1 MPPTRDPL
9 QPSRPDPDEHAT
21 RADGRTAEQLRPVTI
36 TPGFMPRAEGS
47 ALIEMGETHVICT
60 ATVSPGVPRWRRG
73 SGMGWVTAEY
83 AMLPRSTDERVR
95 REVASGRPS
104 GRTQEIQR
112 LTGRALR
119 SGTDMAALGE
129 NTVTIDCDVLRADG
143 GTRTAAITG
152 GYVALH
158 LALET
163 LRQSGAIKSLP
174 LTAQV
179 AAVSVGIVNGVELLD
194 LTYPED
200 SSADV
205 DLNVVMTG
213 DFRYVEVQGTA
224 EREPFD
230 SRQLDRLLELG
241 RTGVAVLIEAQMAA
255 LGEQ

>member
-1 MPPTRDPL
+1 
-9 QPSRPDPDEHAT
+9 
-21 RADGRTAEQLRPVTI
+21 
-36 TPGFMPRAEGS
+36 MPRAEGS
-47 ALIEMGETHVICT
+47 ALIEMGDTHVICT

-119 SGTDMAALGE
+119 SVTDMAALGE
-129 NTVTIDCDVLRADG
+129 KTVTIDCDVLRADG

-152 GYVALH
+152 GYVALNA
-158 LALET
+158 ALES
-163 LRQSGAIKSLP
+163 LRQSGMIKSLP
-174 LTAQV
+174 LDSQV

-205 DLNVVMTG
+205 DLNIVMTG
-213 DFRYVEVQGTA
+213 EYKYVEVQGTA

-230 SRQLDRLLELG
+230 DTQFNRLLDLG
-241 RTGVAVLIEAQMAA
+241 RIGVESLLKAQKTA
-255 LGEQ
+255 LGI

>member
-1 MPPTRDPL
+1 
-9 QPSRPDPDEHAT
+9 
-21 RADGRTAEQLRPVTI
+21 
-36 TPGFMPRAEGS
+36 MPRAEGS

-119 SGTDMAALGE
+119 SVTDMAALGE

-152 GYVALH
+152 G
-158 LALET
+158 T
-163 LRQSGAIKSLP
+163 LRC
-174 LTAQV
+174 T
-179 AAVSVGIVNGVELLD
+179 
-194 LTYPED
+194 
-200 SSADV
+200 
-205 DLNVVMTG
+205 
-213 DFRYVEVQGTA
+213 
-224 EREPFD
+224 
-230 SRQLDRLLELG
+230 
-241 RTGVAVLIEAQMAA
+241 
-255 LGEQ
+255 

>member
-1 MPPTRDPL
+1 M
-9 QPSRPDPDEHAT
+9 
-21 RADGRTAEQLRPVTI
+21 
-36 TPGFMPRAEGS
+36 
-47 ALIEMGETHVICT
+47 IEMGETHVICT

-119 SGTDMAALGE
+119 SITDMAALGE

-158 LALET
+158 SALET

-194 LTYPED
+194 LNYPED

-213 DFRYVEVQGTA
+213 EFRYVEVQGTA

-230 SRQLDRLLELG
+230 SIQLDRLLELG
-241 RTGVAVLIEAQMAA
+241 RMGVAVLIEAQMAA
-255 LGEQ
+255 LGIQK

>member
-1 MPPTRDPL
+1 
-9 QPSRPDPDEHAT
+9 
-21 RADGRTAEQLRPVTI
+21 
-36 TPGFMPRAEGS
+36 
-47 ALIEMGETHVICT
+47 
-60 ATVSPGVPRWRRG
+60 
-73 SGMGWVTAEY
+73 MGWVTAEY

-119 SGTDMAALGE
+119 SVTDMAALGE

-158 LALET
+158 LALEA

-179 AAVSVGIVNGVELLD
+179 AAVSVGIVDGVELLD

-230 SRQLDRLLELG
+230 SKQFDRLLELG

>member
-1 MPPTRDPL
+1 MVTPLDPKNPSPAGPTASKMRG
-9 QPSRPDPDEHAT
+9 
-21 RADGRTAEQLRPVTI
+21 DGRTPDQLRPVKI
-36 TPGFMPRAEGS
+36 TPGFMPKAEGS
-47 ALIEMGETHVICT
+47 ALIEMGDTHVICT

-119 SGTDMAALGE
+119 AVTDMAALGE

-158 LALET
+158 AAFESLL
-163 LRQSGAIKSLP
+163 QNGAIDSLP
-174 LTAQV
+174 VDSQV

-213 DFRYVEVQGTA
+213 EFKYVEVQGTA
-224 EREPFD
+224 EQEPFD
-230 SRQLDRLLELG
+230 NMQFNRLLDLG
-241 RTGVAVLIEAQMAA
+241 RTGVESLLAAQKTA
-255 LGEQ
+255 LGI

>member
-1 MPPTRDPL
+1 MVTPQDPTN
-9 QPSRPDPDEHAT
+9 PSPANPAGPET
-21 RADGRTAEQLRPVTI
+21 RGDGRTPEQLRPVKI
-36 TPGFMPRAEGS
+36 TPGFMPKAEGS
-47 ALIEMGETHVICT
+47 ALIEMGDTHVICT

-73 SGMGWVTAEY
+73 SGKGWVTAEY
-83 AMLPRSTDERVR
+83 AMLPRATDERVR

-119 SGTDMAALGE
+119 SVTNMAALGE

-158 LALET
+158 AALES
-163 LRQSGAIKSLP
+163 LRLNGAVDSLP
-174 LTAQV
+174 LNSQV
-179 AAVSVGIVNGVELLD
+179 AAVSVGIVNGVEMLD

-200 SSADV
+200 STADV

-213 DFRYVEVQGTA
+213 EFKYVEVQGTA
-224 EREPFD
+224 EQEPFD
-230 SRQLDRLLELG
+230 NIQFNRLLDLG
-241 RTGVAVLIEAQMAA
+241 RTGVESLLVAQKTA
-255 LGEQ
+255 LGV

>member
-1 MPPTRDPL
+1 MATPRDHGQSFPAV
-9 QPSRPDPDEHAT
+9 PVGDVT
-21 RADGRTAEQLRPVTI
+21 RADGRTPDQLRPVKI
-36 TPGFMPRAEGS
+36 TPGFMPKAEGS
-47 ALIEMGETHVICT
+47 ALIEMGDTHVICT

-119 SGTDMAALGE
+119 AVTDMAALGE
-129 NTVTIDCDVLRADG
+129 NTVLIDCDVLRADG

-158 LALET
+158 AALES
-163 LRQSGAIKSLP
+163 LRQSGAVESIP
-174 LTAQV
+174 LNSQV
-179 AAVSVGIVNGVELLD
+179 AAASVGIVDGVEMLD

-213 DFRYVEVQGTA
+213 DFKYVEVQGTA
-224 EREPFD
+224 EQEPFD
-230 SRQLDRLLELG
+230 DGQLGRLLALG
-241 RTGVAVLIEAQMAA
+241 RTGVESLLKAQKTA
-255 LGEQ
+255 LGI

>member
-1 MPPTRDPL
+1 
-9 QPSRPDPDEHAT
+9 
-21 RADGRTAEQLRPVTI
+21 
-36 TPGFMPRAEGS
+36 MPRAEGS
-47 ALIEMGETHVICT
+47 ALIEMGDTHVICT

-73 SGMGWVTAEY
+73 SGKGWVTAEY

-119 SGTDMAALGE
+119 LVTDMAALGE
-129 NTVTIDCDVLRADG
+129 KTVTIDCDVLRADG

-158 LALET
+158 AALEL
-163 LRQSGAIKSLP
+163 LRQSGMINSLP
-174 LTAQV
+174 LDSQV

-205 DLNVVMTG
+205 DLNIVMTG
-213 DFRYVEVQGTA
+213 EFKYVEVQGTA

-230 SRQLDRLLELG
+230 DTQFNRLLDLG
-241 RTGVAVLIEAQMAA
+241 RIGVESLLKAQKTA
-255 LGEQ
+255 LGI

>member
-1 MPPTRDPL
+1 M
-9 QPSRPDPDEHAT
+9 
-21 RADGRTAEQLRPVTI
+21 
-36 TPGFMPRAEGS
+36 
-47 ALIEMGETHVICT
+47 IEMGDTHVICT

-119 SGTDMAALGE
+119 SVTDMAALGE

-163 LRQSGAIKSLP
+163 LRQIGAIKSLP

-179 AAVSVGIVNGVELLD
+179 AAVSVGIVDGVELLD

-255 LGEQ
+255 LGEQQ

>member
-1 MPPTRDPL
+1 MATPRETEL
-9 QPSRPDPDEHAT
+9 APST
-21 RADGRTAEQLRPVTI
+21 RADGRTPGQLRPAKI
-36 TPGFMPRAEGS
+36 TPGFMPKAEGS
-47 ALIEMGETHVICT
+47 ALIEMGDTHVICT

-83 AMLPRSTDERVR
+83 AMLPRSTDERVQ
-95 REVASGRPS
+95 REGMRGRPS

-119 SGTDMAALGE
+119 SVTDMAALGE

-158 LALET
+158 AALEG
-163 LRQSGAIKSLP
+163 LRQSGAVESLP
-174 LTAQV
+174 LNSQV
-179 AAVSVGIVNGVELLD
+179 AAVSVGIVNGAELLD

-205 DLNVVMTG
+205 DLNIVMTG

-224 EREPFD
+224 EQEPFD
-230 SRQLDRLLELG
+230 GRQLDRLLELG
-241 RTGVAVLIEAQMAA
+241 RMGVETLLEAQRAA
-255 LGEQ
+255 LGFQE

>member
-1 MPPTRDPL
+1 M
-9 QPSRPDPDEHAT
+9 

-47 ALIEMGETHVICT
+47 ALIEMGDTHVICT

-73 SGMGWVTAEY
+73 SGVGWVTAEY

-119 SGTDMAALGE
+119 SVTDMAALGE

-163 LRQSGAIKSLP
+163 LRQGGAIKSLP

-179 AAVSVGIVNGVELLD
+179 AAVSVGIVDGVELLD

>member
-1 MPPTRDPL
+1 
-9 QPSRPDPDEHAT
+9 
-21 RADGRTAEQLRPVTI
+21 
-36 TPGFMPRAEGS
+36 
-47 ALIEMGETHVICT
+47 
-60 ATVSPGVPRWRRG
+60 
-73 SGMGWVTAEY
+73 MGWVTAEY

-119 SGTDMAALGE
+119 SVTDMAALGE
-129 NTVTIDCDVLRADG
+129 KTVTIDCDVLRADG

-158 LALET
+158 AALES
-163 LRQSGAIKSLP
+163 LRQSGMIKSVP
-174 LTAQV
+174 LSSQV

-205 DLNVVMTG
+205 DLNIVMTG
-213 DFRYVEVQGTA
+213 EFKYVEVQGTA

-230 SRQLDRLLELG
+230 DTQFNRLLDLDRL
-241 RTGVAVLIEAQMAA
+241 GVESLLKVQKTA
-255 LGEQ
+255 LSI

>member
-1 MPPTRDPL
+1 
-9 QPSRPDPDEHAT
+9 
-21 RADGRTAEQLRPVTI
+21 
-36 TPGFMPRAEGS
+36 MPRAEGS
-47 ALIEMGETHVICT
+47 ALIEMGDTHVICT

-119 SGTDMAALGE
+119 SVTDMAALGE
-129 NTVTIDCDVLRADG
+129 KTVTIDCDVLRADG

-158 LALET
+158 AALES
-163 LRQSGAIKSLP
+163 LRQSGAVKSVP
-174 LTAQV
+174 LSSQV
-179 AAVSVGIVNGVELLD
+179 AAVSVGIVDGVELLD

-205 DLNVVMTG
+205 DLNIVMTG
-213 DFRYVEVQGTA
+213 EFKYVEVQGTA

-230 SRQLDRLLELG
+230 DTQFNRLLDLG
-241 RTGVAVLIEAQMAA
+241 RIGVDSLLKAQKTA
-255 LGEQ
+255 LGI